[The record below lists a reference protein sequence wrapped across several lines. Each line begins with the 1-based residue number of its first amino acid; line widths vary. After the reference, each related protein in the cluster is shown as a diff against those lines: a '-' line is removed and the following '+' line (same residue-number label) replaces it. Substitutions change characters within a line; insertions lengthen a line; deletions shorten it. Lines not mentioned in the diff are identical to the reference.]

1 MTFVFTLFSLTEKNR
16 EWPCLMPICLIQ
28 IYVLFKSNFSKY
40 FCCEEKNPDDR
51 ATHAKVHWIPKL
63 SDTKP
68 KLNAYSYI
76 TAMQYHILQ
85 CCNAFDIVHQ
95 SVMDIEIF
103 VQYFERP
110 LEVTD
115 KCIPEHAC
123 VWTLAANFGWSFR
136 TSLNLDPLILQMMG
150 KNILCCKC

>member
-1 MTFVFTLFSLTEKNR
+1 MTFVFTLFSLTEKSR
-16 EWPCLMPICLIQ
+16 ERPCRGLRQ

-40 FCCEEKNPDDR
+40 FCCEENNPDDP
-51 ATHAKVHWIPKL
+51 ATHAKVHRIPKL

-68 KLNAYSYI
+68 KLNASYI

-85 CCNAFDIVHQ
+85 CCNAFDIVRQ

-110 LEVTD
+110 LKVTE

-123 VWTLAANFGWSFR
+123 V
-136 TSLNLDPLILQMMG
+136 
-150 KNILCCKC
+150 